1 MVTYSQNIKNEQV
14 TNNIKIISK
23 NDTLGENY
31 LKRNKSIDI
40 LRAGALLIVLTY
52 HLWVLTGSVAIMLP
66 IVDTIV
72 PLGGELG
79 VTLFFLLSGYGI
91 YYSLKITEKKN
102 GKIKYLVFLKKRL
115 KRILPQYYFNL
126 IFLLLF
132 TGAAVYL
139 SVEHIL
145 DILTHFLLIHNL
157 FPDYHGAINGVL
169 WTMGVIFQFYLV
181 AIPIY
186 SFIKK
191 SKGIGVIVSIVVTIL
206 IKTLVFQK
214 ILVRFG
220 DVSGV
225 GFFAGRQLIT
235 SLDNFVIGMGV
246 AYINCNYKVKIK
258 NVWLYIGTIISLG
271 YIYFICKLGFRYG
284 IHTNNLSGYTWHSL
298 IAIGLGAVM
307 FFLSYI
313 HTNENNLFAKLFLWI
328 SKYEYGIYIWH
339 LVLWKNLLDNS
350 TLIQSIN
357 VKLVW
362 IILLVIA
369 IIVGFIISEFVDGF
383 EKDKIFIR
391 KYQKTDKK

>member
-91 YYSLKITEKKN
+91 YYSLKITEQKN

-191 SKGIGVIVSIVVTIL
+191 
-206 IKTLVFQK
+206 
-214 ILVRFG
+214 VRE
-220 DVSGV
+220 
-225 GFFAGRQLIT
+225 L
-235 SLDNFVIGMGV
+235 
-246 AYINCNYKVKIK
+246 
-258 NVWLYIGTIISLG
+258 
-271 YIYFICKLGFRYG
+271 
-284 IHTNNLSGYTWHSL
+284 
-298 IAIGLGAVM
+298 
-307 FFLSYI
+307 
-313 HTNENNLFAKLFLWI
+313 E
-328 SKYEYGIYIWH
+328 
-339 LVLWKNLLDNS
+339 
-350 TLIQSIN
+350 
-357 VKLVW
+357 
-362 IILLVIA
+362 
-369 IIVGFIISEFVDGF
+369 
-383 EKDKIFIR
+383 
-391 KYQKTDKK
+391 